1 MEIVLILLEKI
12 ENYQIPADF
21 GHSSPIIPQVNFK
34 IYPISKASTPIVK
47 GWNLG
52 I

>member
-21 GHSSPIIPQVNFK
+21 GHSSPIIPQVNFSRDLQVK
-34 IYPISKASTPIVK
+34 NISYR
-47 GWNLG
+47 
-52 I
+52 